1 MGRDRRQRW
10 GQSPGGTGGALS
22 GMASCQ
28 SQRGCC
34 LDQRRLA
41 FFCSLLVAGGTQRAP
56 GLCQTL
62 FPAPP
67 FLAGSCGIWKGSG
80 LLGSPGRRLD
90 HSFLTPGL
98 FCKEGGLA
106 AGSGAQGSTAWS
118 GQQHTLCCAG
128 LGWTQPRVF
137 PRPGLLCLAAREFPA
152 PQPVVSF
159 CKSQPIPFGP
169 SWLGS
174 PCSPTAPQKL
184 LS

>member
-1 MGRDRRQRW
+1 
-10 GQSPGGTGGALS
+10 
-22 GMASCQ
+22 MASCQ

-41 FFCSLLVAGGTQRAP
+41 FFCSLLVAGCAQRAP

-67 FLAGSCGIWKGSG
+67 FLAGSCSIWKGSG

-90 HSFLTPGL
+90 HSFLTAGL
-98 FCKEGGLA
+98 FCKEVGSA
-106 AGSGAQGSTAWS
+106 AGSGAQGSTARS
-118 GQQHTLCCAG
+118 VQQHTLCCAG
-128 LGWTQPRVF
+128 LGWTQTLVF
-137 PRPGLLCLAAREFPA
+137 PPPGLLCLAAREFPA
-152 PQPVVSF
+152 SQPVVSF

-174 PCSPTAPQKL
+174 PCSPAAPQDSQPPQKL